1 MEQDTIKF
9 ETPIQFFIGENDR
22 EKINIFSITKKSGLE
37 LLMDLDY
44 SEIKQIKNIKFEN
57 LESYTISEVVK
68 LRDEF
73 VDRSSDSLKL
83 AIKRNYINNF
93 VVLIIA
99 IIFLLLIINIG
110 FNSYL
115 KDVVNSN
122 LSPSSIAINVFFG
135 AFTWIILWTP
145 IENLLY
151 GSRNERS
158 LLRKL
163 KHLKKLNFLD

>member
-9 ETPIQFFIGENDR
+9 ETPIQFFIGENDQ

-99 IIFLLLIINIG
+99 IIFLL
-110 FNSYL
+110 
-115 KDVVNSN
+115 
-122 LSPSSIAINVFFG
+122 
-135 AFTWIILWTP
+135 
-145 IENLLY
+145 
-151 GSRNERS
+151 
-158 LLRKL
+158 
-163 KHLKKLNFLD
+163 